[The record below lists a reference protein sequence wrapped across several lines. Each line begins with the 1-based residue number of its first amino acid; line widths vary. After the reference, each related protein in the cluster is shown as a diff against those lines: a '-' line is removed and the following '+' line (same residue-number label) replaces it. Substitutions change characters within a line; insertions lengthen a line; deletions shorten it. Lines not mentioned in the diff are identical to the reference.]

1 MNSEAMI
8 CYYYL
13 IQLAEPSA

>member
-1 MNSEAMI
+1 MI

>member
-1 MNSEAMI
+1 MDSEAMI